1 MKELEKLINTI
12 KKKKTKKKIC
22 FFLGN
27 TKKSENK
34 IFFFTPIRENRNFI
48 FFGAIVYS
56 DQIAKKILRIVDG
69 KVDIILVDIEKKV
82 ISKNKRKSLVNI
94 ERTAKDITRKSKLYI
109 YKANDLAVNA
119 TETLLFNLFLSDKRG
134 LGGKKILI
142 IGIGNIGYKLSLKF
156 VESGSRIYIWS
167 KKKKLLPS
175 FAKTINIIKPSGTS
189 SKVKSLKEM
198 PKNLGFFDIII
209 TTANKKNIIT
219 HENIKSLKKRNVL
232 IDVGKGNFDKSA
244 IKILNQKKI
253 NIYRLDTTSSYF
265 SYLEN
270 ISLTEKQYKYN
281 IFSNKI
287 KNYTFVMRGIVGQK
301 NDLIVDDVKKP
312 KKIFGICDGEGGLI
326 SHNFNDKKKI
336 IKDIKTLINLKLSY
350 D

>member
-1 MKELEKLINTI
+1 MKELEKLIDTI
-12 KKKKTKKKIC
+12 NKKKTKKKIC

-56 DQIAKKILRIVDG
+56 DQIAKKILSIVDG

-82 ISKNKRKSLVNI
+82 ISKDKRKSLVNI

-142 IGIGNIGYKLSLKF
+142 IGIGFKLSLKF
-156 VESGSRIYIWS
+156 VESGSKIYIWS
-167 KKKKLLPS
+167 KKKKLLTN

-189 SKVKSLKEM
+189 SKIKPLKEM
-198 PKNLGFFDIII
+198 PKNFGFFDIII

-219 HENIKSLKKRNVL
+219 HKNVKNLNKRNIL

-244 IKILNQKKI
+244 IKILNQKNI

-287 KNYTFVMRGIVGQK
+287 KKYTFIMRGIVGQK

-312 KKIFGICDGEGGLI
+312 KKIFGVCDGEGGLI
-326 SHNFNDKKKI
+326 NHNFNDKKKI
-336 IKDIKTLINLKLSY
+336 IKEIKFLINLKLSY